1 MGAIDVATVVG
12 SIIAAFGSGLDVFHR
27 LGGKK
32 RPTNARLP
40 RPSEEEEW
48 LRRSLKNRPLEIRN
62 EYDQS
67 VAKYGH
73 RFEVGDDIA
82 HASLAH
88 TLLVLNTGLINL
100 ISHALADDSKQ
111 RSTSKNTLFKL
122 SETAAV
128 DTMTALGQLTSRL
141 TLASEPRLPTEPSQR
156 RVDRRIAH
164 GKQGK
169 NPSSS
174 SLSSTSRDTKRPQPS
189 PLLVRGGWVRSKSGS
204 SVVTL
209 TTARKIREAEPTKHK
224 RTKSESNLFGC
235 STTRNEI
242 RKHRKAASDPS
253 GSRTSS
259 QHVEPKHNVRE
270 GISTQAKPERQPSML
285 LVPADFFA
293 GAVDHT
299 EKPPPRPPKIPLDAE
314 PRSQA
319 RIRRKEVRPVSTMTF
334 MTTSTKIGE
343 IPESRWPNQEL
354 SPEELYVRPMPY
366 FIPPPLEA
374 AEPKRKKGFKFWK
387 RKDKVQDIAAH

>member
-32 RPTNARLP
+32 RPTIARLP
-40 RPSEEEEW
+40 HPSEEEEW
-48 LRRSLKNRPLEIRN
+48 LRRSLKSRPLEIRS

-67 VAKYGH
+67 VAKYGN
-73 RFEVGDDIA
+73 RFEVGDGIA

-100 ISHALADDSKQ
+100 ISHALADDSKS
-111 RSTSKNTLFKL
+111 RSLSKKTLFNL
-122 SETAAV
+122 SETAAL

-141 TLASEPRLPTEPSQR
+141 SRGSGARLPVEPSQR
-156 RVDRRIAH
+156 KVDKRSGHDKERK
-164 GKQGK
+164 GS
-169 NPSSS
+169 SSS
-174 SLSSTSRDTKRPQPS
+174 SLSATSRQTRRPPPA

-209 TTARKIREAEPTKHK
+209 TTARKVVECEPTRHK
-224 RTKSESNLFGC
+224 RAKSESNLFKC

-242 RKHRKAASDPS
+242 RKHRKVASEPRGLRS
-253 GSRTSS
+253 SS
-259 QHVEPKHNVRE
+259 QDAKPRLDVRQE
-270 GISTQAKPERQPSML
+270 APNHAKPERQPRML

-293 GAVDHT
+293 SAVGHA
-299 EKPPPRPPKIPLDAE
+299 EQPPPRPPKIPLDPE
-314 PRSQA
+314 PRPQA
-319 RIRRKEVRPVSTMTF
+319 RTRRKEVRPVSTMTF

-343 IPESRWPNQEL
+343 IPESRWPKQEL
-354 SPEELYVRPMPY
+354 SPEETIARPLPY
-366 FIPPPLEA
+366 IIPPPLA
-374 AEPKRKKGFKFWK
+374 AIEPKKKKGFKFWK
-387 RKDKVQDIAAH
+387 RDDKAQDIAAN